1 MQVDPDN
8 IELLD
13 LKNEIEELIKLTETS
28 IAELK
33 PAESA
38 SKPHPPKKGSW
49 SRDSASQK
57 PAQDTE
63 EPHPSPASLSVNDTV
78 LARWASGDNAFYPAR
93 ITSITGSSSNPMYLV
108 SFKSYN
114 TVENLTAKDIR
125 PISGNDSRKRKADAT
140 PGSSAHSSPAP
151 PPPSNVISA
160 AADINPALATAARN
174 EPKAGDEANRPTKV
188 QRKVKAS
195 RELED
200 GKNKWQNFAAKSK
213 GKFGKKDSM
222 FRTGDSVN
230 ARGESIALDVCFWD

>member
-8 IELLD
+8 TELLD

-38 SKPHPPKKGSW
+38 SKPPPPKKGSW
-49 SRDSASQK
+49 SKDSASQK

-63 EPHPSPASLSVNDTV
+63 EPHASPASLSVNDTV

-125 PISGNDSRKRKADAT
+125 PISGNESRKRKADAT

-160 AADINPALATAARN
+160 AADINPALANAARN
-174 EPKAGDEANRPTKV
+174 EPQAGDGANRPTKA

-222 FRTGDSVN
+222 FRTGDGVN
-230 ARGESIALDVCFWD
+230 ARGESLFFALDVCF